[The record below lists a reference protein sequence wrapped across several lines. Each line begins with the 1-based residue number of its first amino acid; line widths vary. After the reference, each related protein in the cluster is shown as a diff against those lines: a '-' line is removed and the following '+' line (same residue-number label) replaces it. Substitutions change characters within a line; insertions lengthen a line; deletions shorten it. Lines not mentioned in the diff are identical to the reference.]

1 LGRYLVR
8 RLLQFVPTLLGAL
21 FILHYLMTLGI
32 QLNGDPA
39 RAVFGD
45 RTPSQ
50 SQLQA
55 MQKLFGTDDPC
66 FKRTGDPCLRVFV
79 ERLGNMAHGDFGVDS
94 RERPVLT
101 LIAEHAPITARLA
114 LIAIV
119 IELLAGITAG
129 VLAGLRGGSFWD
141 YLVKIST
148 TMLISIPI
156 FVLGAVSQLY
166 LGVEFGSWL
175 ERIGAPPL
183 FADPFSIAYRPEK
196 PWASLILPAIVLA
209 TLALATTARLTRTS
223 LMENLRGDYVRTAT
237 AKGLSRSRVVGVH
250 ALRNSLIPVITNLG
264 ISFGSLLAGAV
275 VTEGIFNIRGIGG
288 LVFGAVRFGEAATVV
303 SVVTILVLV
312 YLLFNLIVDVLYA
325 VLDPRIR
332 LD

>member
-32 QLNGDPA
+32 QLTGDPA

-45 RTPSQ
+45 RTPSA
-50 SQLQA
+50 SQLHA
-55 MQKLFGTDDPC
+55 MQRVFGTDDACFGQAGNPC
-66 FKRTGDPCLRVFV
+66 VTVFV
-79 ERLGNMAHGDFGVDS
+79 KRLGNMAHGDFGVDS

-101 LIAEHAPITARLA
+101 LIAEHAPITVRLA

-119 IELLAGITAG
+119 LELVAGIAAG
-129 VLAGLRGGSFWD
+129 ILAGLRSGSFWD
-141 YLVKIST
+141 YVIKIST
-148 TMLISIPI
+148 TMLIAIPL
-156 FVLGAVSQLY
+156 FVVGAVLQLY
-166 LGVEFGSWL
+166 LGVELGSWL
-175 ERIGAPPL
+175 KSIGAPEFLTDPL
-183 FADPFSIAYRPEK
+183 AIAYRTDR
-196 PWASLILPAIVLA
+196 PWASLILPGLVLA
-209 TLALATTARLTRTS
+209 SLSLATTARLTRTS

-237 AKGLSRSRVVGVH
+237 AKGLSRDRVVGVH
-250 ALRNSLIPVITNLG
+250 VLRNSLIPVITNLG
-264 ISFGSLLAGAV
+264 ISFGGLLAGAV

>member
-1 LGRYLVR
+1 MGRYLVR
-8 RLLQFVPTLLGAL
+8 RLLQFIPTLLGAL

-50 SQLQA
+50 SQLRE
-55 MQKLFGTDDPC
+55 MQKIFGTDDAC
-66 FKRTGDPCLRVFV
+66 FKRTGDPCLTVFV
-79 ERLGNMAHGDFGVDS
+79 HRTARMAKGDFGVDS
-94 RERPVLT
+94 RERSVVT
-101 LIAEHAPITARLA
+101 LIKEHAPITGRLA
-114 LIAIV
+114 LIAIL
-119 IELLAGITAG
+119 IELMAGITAG

-148 TMLISIPI
+148 VMLISIPI
-156 FVLGAVSQLY
+156 FVLGALAQLMI
-166 LGVEFGSWL
+166 GVEVNTWL
-175 ERIGAPPL
+175 KRHGAPEL
-183 FADPFSIAYRPEK
+183 LSDLTTVAFRPDK
-196 PWASLILPAIVLA
+196 PWTSLVMPGLVLA
-209 TLALATTARLTRTS
+209 ALSLATTARLTRTS

-237 AKGLSRSRVVGVH
+237 AKGLTRARVVGVH
-250 ALRNSLIPVITNLG
+250 ALRNSLIPVVTNLG
-264 ISFGSLLAGAV
+264 ISFGGLLAGAV

-288 LVFGAVRFGEAATVV
+288 LVFSAVRFGEASTVV

-312 YLLFNLIVDVLYA
+312 YLVFNLIVDVLYA

>member
-1 LGRYLVR
+1 LGRYLIR

-45 RTPSQ
+45 RTPSHV
-50 SQLQA
+50 QLEA
-55 MQKLFGTDDPC
+55 MQKIFGTDDPC
-66 FKRTGDPCLRVFV
+66 FKRTGDPCVAVFV
-79 ERLGNMAHGDFGVDS
+79 KRLENMAHGDFGVDS
-94 RERPVLT
+94 RERPVVT

-114 LIAIV
+114 LLAIL
-119 IELLAGITAG
+119 IELVVGISAG
-129 VLAGLRGGSFWD
+129 VLAGMRSGSFWD
-141 YLVKIST
+141 YVVKIST
-148 TMLISIPI
+148 TMLVAIPL
-156 FVLGAVSQLY
+156 FVVGAVGQLY
-166 LGVEFGSWL
+166 LGVGFGSWL
-175 ERIGAPPL
+175 KRIGAPGFL
-183 FADPFSIAYRPEK
+183 SDPFSIAYRTDK
-196 PWASLILPAIVLA
+196 PWASLILPAFVLA
-209 TLALATTARLTRTS
+209 SLSLATTARLTRTS

-237 AKGLSRSRVVGVH
+237 AKGLSRNRVVGVH
-250 ALRNSLIPVITNLG
+250 ALRNSLIPVVTNLG
-264 ISFGSLLAGAV
+264 ISFGGLLAGAV

>member
-21 FILHYLMTLGI
+21 FILHYLMALGI

-45 RTPSQ
+45 RSPSA
-50 SQLQA
+50 SQLHA
-55 MQKLFGTDDPC
+55 MQRIFGTDDPC
-66 FKRTGDPCLRVFV
+66 FKRTGDPCVAVFV
-79 ERLGNMAHGDFGVDS
+79 KRMGNMAQGDFGVDS
-94 RERPVLT
+94 RERPVVT

-114 LIAIV
+114 LLAIL
-119 IELLAGITAG
+119 IELLVGITAG
-129 VLAGLRGGSFWD
+129 VVAGLRGGGFWD
-141 YLVKIST
+141 FLVKIST
-148 TMLISIPI
+148 TMLVAVPL
-156 FVLGAVSQLY
+156 FVVGAVSQLY

-175 ERIGAPPL
+175 KRVGAPPFL
-183 FADPFSIAYRPEK
+183 ADPFSIAYQTDK
-196 PWASLILPAIVLA
+196 PWASLILPAFVLA
-209 TLALATTARLTRTS
+209 SLALATTARLTRTS

-237 AKGLSRSRVVGVH
+237 AKGLTRKRVVGVH

-264 ISFGSLLAGAV
+264 ISFGNLLAGAV

-288 LVFGAVRFGEAATVV
+288 LVFGAVASGEAATVV

-312 YLLFNLIVDVLYA
+312 YLLCNLIIDVLYA

>member
-1 LGRYLVR
+1 MGRYLAR
-8 RLLQFVPTLLGAL
+8 RILQFIPTLLGAL

-45 RTPSQ
+45 RTPTE
-50 SQLQA
+50 SQLRA
-55 MQKLFGTDDPC
+55 MQELFGTDDPC
-66 FKRTGDPCLRVFV
+66 FQRTGDPCLGVFV

-114 LIAIV
+114 LIAIL

-148 TMLISIPI
+148 TLLISIPI
-156 FVLGAVSQLY
+156 FVLGSLSQLY

-175 ERIGAPPL
+175 RRSGVSSAL
-183 FADPFSIAYRPEK
+183 SDPFSIAYRPEK
-196 PWASLILPAIVLA
+196 PWSSLLLPGLVLA

-237 AKGLSRSRVVGVH
+237 AKGLTRGRVVGVH
-250 ALRNSLIPVITNLG
+250 ALRNSLIPVVTNLG
-264 ISFGSLLAGAV
+264 ISFGGLLAGAV

>member
-1 LGRYLVR
+1 MGRYLVR
-8 RLLQFVPTLLGAL
+8 RLLQFIPTLLGAL

-50 SQLQA
+50 SQLEA
-55 MQKLFGTDDPC
+55 MQRIFGTDDPC
-66 FKRTGDPCLRVFV
+66 FKQAGNPCVAVFV
-79 ERLGNMAHGDFGVDS
+79 RRLENMARGDFGVDS
-94 RERPVLT
+94 RERPVVT

-114 LIAIV
+114 LIAIL

-129 VLAGLRGGSFWD
+129 VLAGLRGGSFLD
-141 YLVKIST
+141 YLVKVST
-148 TMLISIPI
+148 TMLVAIPI
-156 FVLGAVSQLY
+156 FVMGAVAQLY

-175 ERIGAPPL
+175 KRIGAPPL
-183 FADPFSIAYRPEK
+183 LTDTFSIAYRADK
-196 PWASLILPAIVLA
+196 PWASLILPAVVLA
-209 TLALATTARLTRTS
+209 SLSLATTARLTRTS

-237 AKGLSRSRVVGVH
+237 AKGLTRNRVVGVH
-250 ALRNSLIPVITNLG
+250 ALRNSLIPVVTNLG
-264 ISFGSLLAGAV
+264 ISFGGLLAGAV

-312 YLLFNLIVDVLYA
+312 YLLFNLIIDVMYA

>member
-1 LGRYLVR
+1 MGRYLAR

-21 FILHYLMTLGI
+21 FILHYLMTVGI

-55 MQKLFGTDDPC
+55 MQRVFGTDDPC
-66 FKRTGDPCLRVFV
+66 FEQAGNPCLTVFV
-79 ERLGNMAHGDFGVDS
+79 HRLENMAQGDFGVDS
-94 RERPVLT
+94 RERPVVT

-114 LIAIV
+114 LLAIL
-119 IELLAGITAG
+119 IELLVGVTAG

-141 YLVKIST
+141 YVVKVST
-148 TMLISIPI
+148 TMLVAIPI
-156 FVLGAVSQLY
+156 FVVGAVTQLV

-175 ERIGAPPL
+175 KGVGAPDL
-183 FADPFSIAYRPEK
+183 LTGLFSIAYRTDQ
-196 PWASLILPAIVLA
+196 PWASLVMPAFVLA
-209 TLALATTARLTRTS
+209 SLSLATTARLTRTS

-237 AKGLSRSRVVGVH
+237 AKGLTRNRVVGVH

-264 ISFGSLLAGAV
+264 ISFGNLLAGAV

-288 LVFGAVRFGEAATVV
+288 LVFGAVATGEAATVV

-312 YLLFNLIVDVLYA
+312 YLLCNLIIDVLYA

>member
-1 LGRYLVR
+1 LGRYLAR
-8 RLLQFVPTLLGAL
+8 RILQFIPTLLGAL

-45 RTPSQ
+45 RTPSE
-50 SQLQA
+50 SQLRA

-66 FKRTGDPCLRVFV
+66 FQRTGDPCLGVFV

-114 LIAIV
+114 LIAIL

-148 TMLISIPI
+148 TLLISIPI

-175 ERIGAPPL
+175 KRIGVSEAL
-183 FADPFSIAYRPEK
+183 SDPFSIAYRSEK
-196 PWASLILPAIVLA
+196 PWSSLLLPGLVLA

-237 AKGLSRSRVVGVH
+237 AKGLTRRRVIGVH
-250 ALRNSLIPVITNLG
+250 ALRNSLIPVVTNLG
-264 ISFGSLLAGAV
+264 ISFGGLLAGAV

-288 LVFGAVRFGEAATVV
+288 LVFGAVRFGESATVV

>member
-8 RLLQFVPTLLGAL
+8 RLLQFIPTLLGAL

-50 SQLQA
+50 AQLHA
-55 MQKLFGTDDPC
+55 MQKIFGTDDPC
-66 FKRTGDPCLRVFV
+66 FKQTGNPCVMVFV
-79 ERLGNMAHGDFGVDS
+79 NRVENMAQGDFGVDS
-94 RERPVLT
+94 RERPVVT

-114 LIAIV
+114 FIAIL
-119 IELLAGITAG
+119 IELLAGISAG

-141 YLVKIST
+141 YLVKVST
-148 TMLISIPI
+148 TLLISIPI
-156 FVLGAVSQLY
+156 FVMGAVSQLY

-175 ERIGAPPL
+175 KSVGAPQFL
-183 FADPFSIAYRPEK
+183 TDPFSIAYRPEK
-196 PWASLILPAIVLA
+196 PWASLVLPALVLA
-209 TLALATTARLTRTS
+209 SLSLATTARLARTS

-237 AKGLSRSRVVGVH
+237 AKGLTRNRVVGVH
-250 ALRNSLIPVITNLG
+250 ALRNSLIPVVTNLG
-264 ISFGSLLAGAV
+264 ISFGGLLAGAV

-312 YLLFNLIVDVLYA
+312 YLVFNLIIDVLYA

>member
-39 RAVFGD
+39 RAIFGE
-45 RTPSQ
+45 RTPSHV
-50 SQLQA
+50 QLQA
-55 MQKLFGTDDPC
+55 MQKIFGTDDPC
-66 FKRTGDPCLRVFV
+66 FKRPGDPCVAVFV
-79 ERLGNMAHGDFGVDS
+79 RRLDNMAHADFGVDS
-94 RERPVLT
+94 RERPVVT

-114 LIAIV
+114 LIAIL
-119 IELLAGITAG
+119 IELLAGISAG
-129 VLAGLRGGSFWD
+129 VLAGLRSGSFWD
-141 YLVKIST
+141 YLIKTST
-148 TMLISIPI
+148 TMLVAIPI
-156 FVLGAVSQLY
+156 FVVGAVGQLY
-166 LGVEFGSWL
+166 LGVELGSWL
-175 ERIGAPPL
+175 KRIGAPEVL
-183 FADPFSIAYRPEK
+183 TDVFSIAYRADR
-196 PWASLILPAIVLA
+196 PWASLVLPAFVLA
-209 TLALATTARLTRTS
+209 SLSLATTARLTRTS

-237 AKGLSRSRVVGVH
+237 AKGLGRSRVVGVH
-250 ALRNSLIPVITNLG
+250 VLRNSLIPVVTNLG
-264 ISFGSLLAGAV
+264 ISFGGLLAGAV